1 MYVDAWFDRDRD
13 CIEVAERINGK
24 REFINYPARYSFY
37 YPDPKGKF
45 RSIFGDSL
53 SRVTCSNTKQFRK
66 EKAALE
72 HKTLFESDINP
83 VFRCL
88 SENYLDA
95 ESPELNLCLFDIEV
109 DFNYDK
115 GYADPSDPFSPI
127 TAVTLALTWIDKVV
141 TLCIK
146 PKGLDAEKASNIC
159 HKFPNTIL
167 CKDEAEM
174 LDHFLQLIYDADV
187 LSGWNSEGYD
197 IPYTVNR
204 IARVLG
210 KERTREFCLWNQY
223 PIEKT
228 FERYGKEQKTFEL
241 VGRVH
246 LDYLELY
253 RKNTYHELAS
263 YRLDYVGEIE
273 VGENKIPYEGTLDQ
287 LYNNDFEKFIAYNR
301 QDVELLV
308 KLDKKLQYLDLHN
321 LLAHSNTV
329 LLKTTLGAVAVGD
342 QAIINEAHSQ
352 GLQVPDKKHA
362 EGGTQA
368 AGAYVANPKT
378 GLHDWIGSVDLN
390 SLYPSVIRSLNMSP
404 ETIVAHIEPS
414 ITKSIIDDRMTDSE
428 TGKAQSFADAWA
440 DRFDTWEFELVRT
453 RDTATEMTVVFAN
466 GERIP
471 MTGAEIYALVFLDGR
486 EWNISANGVIF
497 KYDQPGIIPDLL
509 SRWYRERKELQANK
523 KSAENP
529 EQEAFWDK
537 RQLTKKINLNSLYGA
552 LLNPGSRFF
561 DMRLGQS
568 TTLTGR
574 SIAKHMNAK
583 MNEMFTGKYDHM
595 GEAIIYGDTDSS
607 YFSAYNT
614 YKDLIDSGELEWNKE
629 KVIELYDAASDS
641 VNDSFPKFMQ
651 DTFHT
656 NLEFGKIIA
665 AGREICASK
674 GLFIK
679 KKRYGLLLF
688 DTEGKRHDTEGSTGK
703 LKAMGLDLKRSDTPE
718 FMQRFLEKVLRMVL
732 EGYTESEILEEIKQF
747 RIAFKERP
755 GWEKGTPKR
764 VNNLTKYTSQYEKTG
779 KCGVGHVLAAI
790 NWNMLKKLYADA
802 YSQNITDGQ
811 KVIVCKL
818 LHNPMN
824 MTSVAYPIDELHLP
838 KWFQELPF
846 DHAEM
851 EKTIINNK
859 IDNLI
864 GILNWD
870 LSETEQNIVLNN
882 LFSFN

>member
-13 CIEVAERINGK
+13 CIEIAERINGK
-24 REFINYPARYSFY
+24 RIYKNFPAKYNFY
-37 YPDPKGKF
+37 YKDTKGKF
-45 RSIFGDSL
+45 CSIFGEPL
-53 SRVTCSNTKQFRK
+53 TRVSCNNTKQFRK

-72 HKTLFESDINP
+72 HKTLYESDINP
-83 VFRCL
+83 IFRCL
-88 SENYLDA
+88 SEHYIDC
-95 ESPELNLCLFDIEV
+95 ESPTLNLCLFDIEV
-109 DFNYDK
+109 DFDNTR
-115 GYADPSDPFSPI
+115 GYADPTDPFANI
-127 TAVTLALTWIDKVV
+127 TSITLALTWINQVI

-146 PKGLDAEKASNIC
+146 PKKLDKQKAEDIC
-159 HKFPNTIL
+159 NKFENTIL
-167 CKDEAEM
+167 FDREDQM
-174 LDHFLQLIYDADV
+174 LDSFLQLIEDADV

-204 IARVLG
+204 VARLLG
-210 KERTREFCLWNQY
+210 KERTRDFCLWNQY
-223 PIEKT
+223 PIEKS
-228 FERYGKEQKTFEL
+228 FERYGKEQKSFEL

-308 KLDKKLQYLDLHN
+308 KLNKKLQYLDLHN
-321 LLAHSNTV
+321 LLAHNNTV

-342 QAIINEAHSQ
+342 QAITNEAHSQ
-352 GLQVPDKKHA
+352 GLQVPDKKHS

-368 AGAYVANPKT
+368 AGAYVANPKV

-414 ITKSIIDDRMTDSE
+414 ITKSIIQERTNGTA
-428 TGKAQSFADAWA
+428 TGKEMGFADAWA

-453 RDTATEMTVVFAN
+453 RDKSTELNVVFSN
-466 GERIP
+466 GEKLK
-471 MTGAEIYALVFLDGR
+471 MTGAEIYDLVFLQGQS
-486 EWNISANGVIF
+486 WNISANGVIF
-497 KYDQPGIIPDLL
+497 KYDQMGIIPGLL
-509 SRWYRERKELQANK
+509 ARWYKERKELQAK
-523 KSAENP
+523 KKTAQDP

-583 MNEMFTGKYDHM
+583 MNEMFTGVYDHL
-595 GEAIIYGDTDSS
+595 GDAIIYGDTDSS

-614 YKDLIDSGELEWNKE
+614 YKDAIEKGELEWNKD
-629 KVIELYDAASDS
+629 KVIELYDAASEA
-641 VNDSFPKFMQ
+641 VNDSFKQFMA

-656 NLEFGKIIA
+656 NDEYGKIIA

-688 DTEGKRHDTEGSTGK
+688 DTEGKRHDNDGSTGK

-718 FMQRFLEKVLRMVL
+718 FMQRFLEKILRMVL
-732 EGYTESEILEEIKQF
+732 EGYTESQILEEIKQF
-747 RIAFKERP
+747 RVAFKERP

-764 VNNLTKYTSQYEKTG
+764 VNNLTKYTNQYEKTG

-790 NWNMLKKLYADA
+790 NWNMLKKMYSDS
-802 YSQNITDGQ
+802 YSQNIIDGQ

-818 LHNPMN
+818 LHNPLN

-838 KWFQELPF
+838 QWFKDLPF
-846 DHAEM
+846 DHKEM

-864 GILNWD
+864 GVMKWD
-870 LSETEQNIVLNN
+870 LKETELSDTVTS
-882 LFSFN
+882 LFNFS